1 MLEAISIDPKTLII
15 KADKESDIAEVID
28 FISRKDK
35 QEAIDSFLRFA
46 SENRFIEKGYKFNRD
61 DCYDR

>member
-35 QEAIDSFLRFA
+35 QAAIDSFLQFA
-46 SENRFIEKGYKFNRD
+46 SENRFLDKDYKFNRD

>member
-1 MLEAISIDPKTLII
+1 MLEAISIDPKTILI

-35 QEAIDSFLRFA
+35 QSEIDDFLKFA
-46 SENRFIEKGYKFNRD
+46 SENRFLEKGYKFNRD
-61 DCYDR
+61 DCYS